1 MRIPVNKEFFFV
13 CLLFLY
19 PWMNII
25 SNRFSNI
32 INFLLIAMLIGLAAI
47 FRKATD
53 RFKVDF
59 ITKFILAWLFILL
72 ISFSYKTFYFVA
84 PFDPF
89 YFVLTFNLIIFL
101 GFSCLIDIRNVV
113 DRYFLL
119 YLNYLIIL
127 SFIAIL
133 IGYIALNSSLP
144 DTWQLLYRSGP
155 GLSHDYWNRPFG
167 LFGQPSINI
176 TVIVFAYMLRLY
188 VVDTTVKN
196 KNKVRELSLFII
208 VILTVFFQQ
217 AGTGY
222 LGLLVM
228 LSLLLFRNGKM
239 FLVVPALIIFILM
252 LGFIF
257 YDEIQSMNLL
267 LSNKM
272 SEEYIMASVEY
283 FYADLIKPYLTDLNL
298 LGFLLGINPKFNY
311 GIDFGP
317 LYVLYKLGIFFTLT
331 FFCYLAVML
340 FIARSFSL
348 LSAIV
353 LILVLSLHYPVVI
366 YPVPFCLLLLT
377 GYFVIGK
384 FHDARQV

>member
-1 MRIPVNKEFFFV
+1 MRISFKKEFFFV

-25 SNRFSNI
+25 SNRISNLL
-32 INFLLIAMLIGLAAI
+32 NFLLIAILVLLSILFTKKTPQCKMN
-47 FRKATD
+47 F
-53 RFKVDF
+53 V
-59 ITKFILAWLFILL
+59 TKFILLWLTLLL

-89 YFVLTFNLIIFL
+89 YFVLTFNLLIFL
-101 GFSCLIDIRNVV
+101 GFSCFIDIRIIV
-113 DRYFLL
+113 DKYLLL

-133 IGYIALNSSLP
+133 IGYIVLHSPLP
-144 DTWQLLYRSGP
+144 DTWQLLYRSDP

-188 VVDTTVKN
+188 VVDA
-196 KNKVRELSLFII
+196 SII
-208 VILTVFFQQ
+208 SKSKIVEVSFFVVVILTVFFQQ

-222 LGLLVM
+222 LGLIVM
-228 LSLLLFRNGKM
+228 ISLLIFRNIKM
-239 FLVVPALIIFILM
+239 FLVVPILLAFM
-252 LGFIF
+252 SILGFIF

-267 LSNKM
+267 LSNKV
-272 SEEYIMASVEY
+272 SEEYIMANLEY
-283 FYADLIKPYLTDLNL
+283 FYADLIKPYLTNLDLFGL
-298 LGFLLGINPKFNY
+298 LLGINPKFNY

-317 LYVLYKLGIFFTLT
+317 LYVLYKLGIFFTLSFWGYIAT
-331 FFCYLAVML
+331 LL

-348 LSAIV
+348 FSAIV

-377 GYFVIGK
+377 GFFALGK
-384 FHDARQV
+384 SHNE